1 MRRVTVHKTVEKS
14 AARRARESREAREGT
29 QRLPR
34 ERPEVRRDV
43 LRVWWPTE

>member
-1 MRRVTVHKTVEKS
+1 MRRVTVHKTVAKS
-14 AARRARESREAREGT
+14 AVRRERESREAREGT
-29 QRLPR
+29 DRSSR

>member
-14 AARRARESREAREGT
+14 ARRARESREAREGT
-29 QRLPR
+29 ERLPR

>member
-14 AARRARESREAREGT
+14 ARRERESREAREGAD
-29 QRLPR
+29 RSSR

-43 LRVWWPTE
+43 LRVWWPAE